1 MSQMPGQG
9 QGRGAACNVDLQRFD
24 ERSSKMQ
31 LGVQFSASVA
41 ANSTQSWFT
50 HSWPAEWH
58 VVWMVV
64 PTGPVQNSAAQ
75 LEWKVEVERQTA
87 EFVKYFIEV
96 KNLTGGVVN
105 FDARYAVL
113 S

>member
-1 MSQMPGQG
+1 
-9 QGRGAACNVDLQRFD
+9 
-24 ERSSKMQ
+24 MQ
-31 LGVQFSASVA
+31 LGAHFSGSVA

-64 PTGPVQNSAAQ
+64 PTSPIQNSAPQ

-87 EFVKYFIEV
+87 ELLKYFIAV
-96 KNLTGGVVN
+96 KNLTGGAVN
-105 FDARYAVL
+105 FEARYAVL